1 MKRLNLR
8 FLLGIIA
15 VGMLSLVAGCNQAD
29 KDVAPAKIKNNPV
42 VATSDVVKTLP
53 GGRVVVD
60 LLKNDR
66 ISTNAG
72 ITLLKDYLKK
82 GSAEFIKQGVVMY
95 TPNDS
100 TPGTDTL
107 AYTICPPGQPCD
119 TGAVQIAI
127 TPNIPD
133 TTKGATPDFATT
145 KPGISIGIDVLK
157 NDNFGD
163 STNQDSSQ
171 KLVEIVQSPKNGS
184 TTVANGYYVT
194 YTPNQGFTG
203 KDWFVY
209 GVRKR
214 NANDYLGYGVVT
226 ITVKDSSS
234 NQGCTVKAV
243 SDTSV
248 VHNDTLTSNGTYIYI
263 DVLSNDELCNKQL
276 TQAVIN
282 NGGFNDVSFENNR
295 LKIKVFSG
303 DESNG
308 SRTVRYALKENGVSK
323 SEADVQITFQTGSSG
338 CIVRAMDD
346 TLIVKHDT
354 LSANGTYIY
363 VDVLSNDEQC
373 NEQLK
378 KVIVNNAGFNDVS
391 FENGLMKIKMYATDP
406 KKTYTLRYSL
416 EFREAIKS
424 QADVK
429 IIVQ

>member
-1 MKRLNLR
+1 MKKLNIR
-8 FLLGIIA
+8 FLLVIITVGIINLI
-15 VGMLSLVAGCNQAD
+15 VGCNQAD
-29 KDVAPAKIKNNPV
+29 KDVVPAKIKNNPV

-66 ISTNAG
+66 ISANAG
-72 ITLLKDYLKK
+72 ISLLKNYLKK
-82 GSAEFIKQGVVMY
+82 GSAEFIKQGIVMY

-100 TPGTDTL
+100 TSGTDTL

-127 TPNIPD
+127 IPNIPD
-133 TTKGATPDFATT
+133 TIKGAAPDFATT
-145 KPGISIGIDVLK
+145 KPGIPVGIDVLK
-157 NDNFGD
+157 NDNFSD

-171 KLVEIVQSPKNGS
+171 KRVEIVQPSKNGS
-184 TTVANGYYVT
+184 TTVANGYYVI

-234 NQGCTVKAV
+234 QGCIVKAV
-243 SDTSV
+243 NDKSV
-248 VHNDTLTSNGTYIYI
+248 VHNDTLTSNGSYIYI

-276 TQAVIN
+276 TQVVTN

-308 SRTVRYALKENGVSK
+308 PRTVRYALKENGVSK
-323 SEADVQITFQTGSSG
+323 SEADVQITFQTGTNG

-346 TLIVKHDT
+346 TLTVKHDT
-354 LSANGTYIY
+354 LSNNGTYIY

-373 NEQLK
+373 NNQLTQA
-378 KVIVNNAGFNDVS
+378 VINNGGFNDVS
-391 FENGLMKIKMYATDP
+391 FENGFMKIKMYATDP
-406 KKTYTLRYSL
+406 KKTYILRYSL